1 MPGNTKRERK
11 MRINRFVLDNNIWV
25 SYFITKNEDRLL
37 QIIEK
42 FKLTVFSCD
51 ELVRELRTVLN
62 YPHLKKFNINVSE
75 SVKLLRSVTVH
86 FEISYPIK
94 RYIPQDRDD
103 DYLIALALQTS
114 SGFITSGDSDIL
126 SEKVNLERK
135 FKKLKILTKA
145 EFEAMFA

>member
-1 MPGNTKRERK
+1 MKPGNN

-42 FKLTVFSCD
+42 NELTVYSCD
-51 ELVRELRTVLN
+51 ELLDELRAVLN
-62 YPHLKKFNINVSE
+62 YPHLKKFAVNVSE
-75 SVKLLRSVTVH
+75 AVKILRKATVHVKLT
-86 FEISYPIK
+86 YPIK
-94 RYIPQDRDD
+94 RYIPQDQDD

-145 EFEAMFA
+145 EFESMFPN